1 MAIAI
6 IPYAQTVPLRHIA
19 VRLSLLSSS
28 ELNLI
33 CEVSY
38 VRTLVKK
45 TTRTRNAEQKASDFR
60 TLSPHSAREPQENW
74 RELIGNLKDND
85 SKIFGRLKE
94 TPSLLS

>member
-6 IPYAQTVPLRHIA
+6 IPYAQSVPLRHIA
-19 VRLSLLSSS
+19 VRLSLLPSS
-28 ELNLI
+28 ELNLT

-38 VRTLVKK
+38 VRKLVKSYSYTK
-45 TTRTRNAEQKASDFR
+45 LRAKASDFR
-60 TLSPHSAREPQENW
+60 TLSPHSAREPLENW
-74 RELIGNLKDND
+74 REPIGNLKDND